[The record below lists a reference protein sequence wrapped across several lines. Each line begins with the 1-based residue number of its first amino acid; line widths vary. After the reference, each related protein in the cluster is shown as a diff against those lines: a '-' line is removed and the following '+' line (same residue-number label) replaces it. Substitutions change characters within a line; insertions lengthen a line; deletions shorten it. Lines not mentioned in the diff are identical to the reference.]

1 MGRLWLYR
9 AIPGNNKELCLD
21 ATYAFAS
28 VSYVSYITLTISLAH
43 LRVFLGYVSV
53 YDFETPEELL
63 AIVPS
68 FGAESPTYEDAL
80 QEVKMAI
87 RRYQDTW
94 RDREDYI
101 DGDAYLALTP
111 AM

>member
-1 MGRLWLYR
+1 M
-9 AIPGNNKELCLD
+9 
-21 ATYAFAS
+21 
-28 VSYVSYITLTISLAH
+28 
-43 LRVFLGYVSV
+43 SV
-53 YDFETPEELL
+53 YDFETPEELI

-68 FGAESPTYEDAL
+68 LGAESPTYEDAL
-80 QEVKMAI
+80 QEVKLAI
-87 RRYQDTW
+87 RRYQDKW